1 MATLSSKKTMKLSF
15 LSLNATSPYVNDAIK
30 IYDEYIPG
38 DREYQEHFF
47 RSNMRRPGYIG
58 LLAQIDKKIVGFAF
72 GSFSLVGQWW
82 HDKVA
87 NYVGYE
93 HPALQSAWVLT
104 QLNVLE
110 AYRNRNIGQQL
121 LEAIITQ
128 QTRSNLLLSTQVAN
142 TNAQRFY
149 KRLGW
154 YVLHEGFIFS
164 SGDEPYKILAKTL
177 S

>member
-1 MATLSSKKTMKLSF
+1 MMTYKL
-15 LSLNATSPYVNDAIK
+15 LPLTATSPYVKDAIQ

-38 DREYQEHFF
+38 DTEYQEHFF
-47 RSNMRRPGYIG
+47 LSNMRRPGYVG
-58 LLAQIDKKIVGFAF
+58 LLAQIDDRIVGFAF

-82 HDKVA
+82 HDRVA
-87 NYVGYE
+87 NHVGYE

-110 AYRNRNIGQQL
+110 AYRNQNIGQYL
-121 LEAIITQ
+121 LETIIRQ

-142 TNAQRFY
+142 TGAQRFY

-154 YVLHEGFIFS
+154 YVLHEGFTFS

-177 S
+177 ARD

>member
-1 MATLSSKKTMKLSF
+1 MKLKF
-15 LSLNATSPYVNDAIK
+15 LPLNAISPYIADAIK

-38 DREYQEHFF
+38 NPEYQEQFF
-47 RSNMRRPGYIG
+47 RSNMRRPGYVGI
-58 LLAQIDKKIVGFAF
+58 LAQVDNKIVGVAF

-87 NYVGYE
+87 MNVGYE

-104 QLNVLE
+104 QLNVLA
-110 AYRNRNIGQQL
+110 AYRNHNIGQQL
-121 LEAIITQ
+121 LEEIIQQ

-142 TNAQRFY
+142 TGAQRFY

-154 YVLHEGFIFS
+154 YILHDGFIFS
-164 SGDEPYKILAKTL
+164 AGDEPYKILAKTICKN
-177 S
+177 